1 MTLKG
6 LYTDISHIRRMVF
19 EEVARIAI
27 EDKGYDEFDKIPYNI
42 IDTEEPTYRSSI
54 FKERAIVAARTRMAV
69 GMDYEESQEHK
80 LLSSSIKKFLEEEK
94 PFYKPLVK
102 VIRFACEKCPTEA
115 HVVTDNCRR
124 CLAHP
129 CSIVCPVDAITIG
142 EERAIIDQET
152 CINCGRCKEACPYNA
167 IVNYDRPC
175 AAACGVDAIE
185 SDEYGRAVIN
195 QSKCVSCGQCIIS
208 CPFGAIAD
216 KSMIYQMLTDL
227 REGEKISAIIA
238 PSFVG
243 QFGPLASPG
252 RIIAALHKLGIDKVR
267 EVSFGADYASLEEA
281 ELFYEQVPEKQ
292 KYLGTSCCPS
302 WTYIA
307 DKHVEE
313 SKDNISPSYS
323 PMVVSA
329 DSIKKEDPDSKV
341 VFIGPCISKKLEA
354 EDKHVVD
361 YVDYVITFE
370 ELAAIFVAADIEL
383 TKIDQ
388 EIDINDASKYGRG
401 YANAG
406 GVAEAIRTNIKKM
419 YQKDIEIEKADGL
432 SACKKM
438 LKKAVQGKYDG
449 HLLEGMACPGGCV
462 GGPGTLIR
470 INKATT
476 QVNKFSDQSPYMT
489 AVENEKLQKY
499 EKDNN

>member
-19 EEVARIAI
+19 EEVARIAL
-27 EDKGYDEFDKIPYNI
+27 EDKGYEEFDKIPYNI

-54 FKERAIVAARTRMAV
+54 FKERAIVAARTRLAV
-69 GMDYEESQEHK
+69 GLDYKESQEHK
-80 LLSSSIKKFLEEEK
+80 LISESIKTFLEENN
-94 PFYKPLVK
+94 PFYEPLVR
-102 VIRFACEKCPTEA
+102 VIKFACEKCPTKA
-115 HVVTDNCRR
+115 HFVTDNCRK

-142 EERAIIDQET
+142 ETRAIIDQDK
-152 CINCGRCKEACPYNA
+152 CINCGRCKEVCPYNA
-167 IVNYDRPC
+167 IVDYERPC

-185 SDEYGRAVIN
+185 SDAYGRAVIN
-195 QSKCVSCGQCIIS
+195 QDKCVSCGQCIIS

-216 KSMIYQMLTDL
+216 KSMIYQLLTDL
-227 REGEKISAIIA
+227 KNGDKINAIIA

-252 RIIAALHKLGIDKVR
+252 RIIAALEELGIEKVR

-281 ELFYEQVPEKQ
+281 KLFHDEVPDNKE
-292 KYLGTSCCPS
+292 YLGTSCCPS

-313 SKDNISPSYS
+313 AKDNISPSYS

-329 DSIKKEDPDSKV
+329 DSIKQKDPESKV

-354 EDKHVVD
+354 TDPHVVD

-383 TKIDQ
+383 TKIKKDKK
-388 EIDINDASKYGRG
+388 IKDASKYGRG

-406 GVAEAIRTNIKKM
+406 GVAEAIRTNL
-419 YQKDIEIEKADGL
+419 KDKYGSEIDIEKADGL
-432 SACKKM
+432 ADCKKM
-438 LKKAVQGKYDG
+438 LTKAVHGKYNG
-449 HLLEGMACPGGCV
+449 YLLEGMACPGGCV
-462 GGPGTLIR
+462 GGPGTLIKTK
-470 INKATT
+470 KAEK
-476 QVNKFSDQSPYMT
+476 QVDKFSEESPYRT
-489 AVENEKLQKY
+489 AENNEKLKKYQEKQK
-499 EKDNN
+499 